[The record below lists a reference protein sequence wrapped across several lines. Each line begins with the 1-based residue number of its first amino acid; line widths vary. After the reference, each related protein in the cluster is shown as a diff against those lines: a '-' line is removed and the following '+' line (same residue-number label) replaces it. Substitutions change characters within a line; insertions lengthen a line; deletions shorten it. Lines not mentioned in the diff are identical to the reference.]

1 MSTNKEIEAWRAELI
16 AKVFLLSSGFT
27 VLPVPDDKS
36 YDFIAIEEQ
45 GKHQKLAVEVLPTR
59 SSKMAIV
66 KKFGALRDSI
76 VPNGIPVVLFY
87 INSDREDGYFEVI
100 GKQKKSGILPMEKDV
115 FQKLFAENPN

>member
-1 MSTNKEIEAWRAELI
+1 
-16 AKVFLLSSGFT
+16 
-27 VLPVPDDKS
+27 
-36 YDFIAIEEQ
+36 
-45 GKHQKLAVEVLPTR
+45 
-59 SSKMAIV
+59 MAIV

-87 INSDREDGYFEVI
+87 INSDKEDGYFEVI